1 MPTFLKWLSAL
12 VLGVALGL
20 GSLWYMIF
28 KAKPP
33 SFAVNGIWR
42 TNLDAGSAAND
53 AYSRLQ
59 IAITSILALNRTE
72 TIYFEANA
80 DAEGQPF
87 TAACD
92 YTLTGPAPDARW
104 WSVTAYGADDMLIHS
119 AGERYSASAA
129 SVESAADGTI
139 SIALTPDGS
148 GANGIATGN
157 DRFVLL
163 LRLYNPSE
171 AVAAAPDAARLF
183 TLTKGSCSA

>member
-1 MPTFLKWLSAL
+1 MPTFFKWLSAL
-12 VLGVALGL
+12 ALGVALGL

-33 SFAVNGIWR
+33 SFAQVGIWR

-59 IAITSILALNRTE
+59 IAVTSILALNRTE

-104 WSVTAYGADDMLIHS
+104 WSVTAYGSDNMLIHS
-119 AGERYSASAA
+119 ASERYSASAA
-129 SVESAADGTI
+129 SVEAAADGTI
-139 SIALTPDGS
+139 QIALTPDGS
-148 GANGIATGN
+148 GPNGIATGN
-157 DRFVLL
+157 GGFDLL

-171 AVAAAPDAARLF
+171 AVAAAPDAAKLF
-183 TLTKGSCSA
+183 TITKGSCRA

>member
-1 MPTFLKWLSAL
+1 MKILLKWLSAL
-12 VLGVALGL
+12 VVGIAIGL
-20 GSLWYMIF
+20 GSLWYMVF

-59 IAITSILALNRTE
+59 IAVTSILALNRTE

-80 DAEGQPF
+80 DAEGQPL

-92 YTLTGPAPDARW
+92 YTLHGPAPDARW
-104 WSVTAYGADDMLIHS
+104 WSVTAYGPDDMLIHS
-119 AGERYSASAA
+119 ASDRYSASAA
-129 SVESAADGTI
+129 SVETAADGAI

-148 GANGIATGN
+148 GPNGIATGN
-157 DRFVLL
+157 DGFVLL
-163 LRLYNPSE
+163 LRLYNPSD
-171 AVAAAPDAARLF
+171 AVAAAPDAAKLF
-183 TLTKGSCSA
+183 AITKGNCRA